1 MTIIF
6 NTDEN
11 FWELYPEFKL
21 ALSFKDLYKS
31 DKSRNKE
38 SSSRVMWYVAL
49 TTDPGSRYYNLPIE
63 EKHLVL
69 GLDYMEDEKYYE
81 KHQKKLDQLIEDYKM
96 TILTPAQRHLL
107 EWDKKI
113 DERSKFINNLPYN
126 LETYEDLD
134 KMMAKTQK
142 VYDIL
147 KKIKE
152 DLSRE
157 EGDGQGK
164 GGQQKSLND

>member
-1 MTIIF
+1 MTINF
-6 NTDEN
+6 NTDDN
-11 FWELYPEFKL
+11 FWELYPDAKL

-49 TTDPGSRYYNLPIE
+49 TTDPSSRYYNLPIE
-63 EKHLVL
+63 EKHNVL
-69 GLDYMEDEKYYE
+69 GGDYMDDENYYS
-81 KHQKKLDQLIEDYKM
+81 KNQKKLDQLILDYQLTK
-96 TILTPAQRHLL
+96 LTPAQRHLI

-113 DERSKFINNLPYN
+113 DERSKFIASLPYDIQ
-126 LETYEDLD
+126 TYEDLD
-134 KMMAKTQK
+134 KMMASTQRI
-142 VYDIL
+142 YDIL

-152 DLSRE
+152 DLSKE

-164 GGQQKSLND
+164 GGSMRSLND